1 MRTTTPVLRSL
12 GQRTRQLVRRFPMT
26 LIVIAV
32 VAVCAVMYGRIG
44 AAFSLF
50 GLGIAGG
57 ECVLEELF
65 MLGDET

>member
-1 MRTTTPVLRSL
+1 
-12 GQRTRQLVRRFPMT
+12 MT

>member
-1 MRTTTPVLRSL
+1 MRTTPPVRRIL
-12 GQRTRQLVRRFPMT
+12 GQRIRALVRRFAMT
-26 LIVIAV
+26 LVVIAV

-57 ECVLEELF
+57 ERVLEELF
-65 MLGDET
+65 RLGDET